1 MTTISK
7 PLWIGPDESL
17 RVGDTGFLILLS
29 HPGRTDRYIVRG
41 TPARTNQSFENR
53 LYGWCGSYNDLS
65 TYACGIV
72 RVVRVA
78 RNGRVLVAQLTG
90 ASRSSALDE
99 LGYPD
104 LDPGA
109 AYAAN

>member
-1 MTTISK
+1 M
-7 PLWIGPDESL
+7 LLVYDPDESL

-29 HPGRTDRYIVRG
+29 HPGRAEQYIVRD
-41 TPARTNQSFENR
+41 TPAQTNRSFEDR
-53 LYGWCGSYNDLS
+53 LHGWCGSYNDLS
-65 TYACGIV
+65 TYACGIA

-78 RNGRVLVAQLTG
+78 RNGRVLVTQLTG

-104 LDPGA
+104 LDPNA
-109 AYAAN
+109 A